1 MYLSRMAIPSLMR
14 MRMSTR
20 MKETIL
26 ILDDNKL
33 KLVVWP
39 PDTTFNDQ
47 LVVPTSEL

>member
-1 MYLSRMAIPSLMR
+1 MYLSKMAIQSLMR
-14 MRMSTR
+14 MSTW